1 MVCQAG
7 SSSLRV
13 SCSNRR
19 DLESFSEVPNAR
31 HLPPRAGRL
40 VDADGPGDSGRGPSA
55 SHDRRADRRTGPLA
69 GPGADGHAAPRAA
82 AADDRAD
89 RSLPAPTRTPIA
101 TLPKAAPPVP
111 TALPVSA
118 PTPKASPAQGAFG
131 VHVGSYRKRATADGE
146 ARRLGK
152 ELALP
157 SRVVGVDLGTKGV
170 WYRVVVGEL
179 GSRSEA
185 SALRDRL
192 ATKGI
197 PDGVVLRL
205 PESPQ

>member
-1 MVCQAG
+1 M
-7 SSSLRV
+7 
-13 SCSNRR
+13 
-19 DLESFSEVPNAR
+19 
-31 HLPPRAGRL
+31 
-40 VDADGPGDSGRGPSA
+40 
-55 SHDRRADRRTGPLA
+55 
-69 GPGADGHAAPRAA
+69 
-82 AADDRAD
+82 
-89 RSLPAPTRTPIA
+89 
-101 TLPKAAPPVP
+101 
-111 TALPVSA
+111 
-118 PTPKASPAQGAFG
+118 
-131 VHVGSYRKRATADGE
+131 HVGSYRKRATADGE

-205 PESPQ
+205 PESRAMRPYPLRTVPLLFLAFAAGPIPSRADGPAPTPRVAPDPRLAEARALVRGGKAADGRDPRGSRRVRSEGPRGAKGASRGGGAS